1 MRGLR
6 GLLDA
11 KPNLKVL
18 IYAGKGGLGK
28 TTLSAATSVKLSS
41 MGRKTLVFSTDPQAS
56 LSDVFE
62 QNVFGRGEVMLAR
75 DLYVMEIDA
84 DKKINDY
91 VASIKR
97 KIIEMY
103 RLDKL
108 PRDIEEYV
116 DSAAA
121 EPAMYES
128 AVYDAMIDVVSEEKY
143 DYYVF
148 DMPPFGHGIRMIAI
162 ADVISKWVDKITE
175 LRKQAYEYGRV
186 AASLKRQKVTY
197 EDEILKELEYIRGRI
212 LKFRDIVMNT
222 ETTAFIMVMTPE
234 RMTILDTEK
243 AIEMFKS
250 LGLQLSGVVVNQVYP
265 PELAKR
271 PDAPQYLK
279 RRVEEQRKYMAE
291 IREKFGKYV
300 LAVIPMLNREP
311 KGIETLKTVA
321 EELWTPTKRLEDY
334 I

>member
-1 MRGLR
+1 MKGLK
-6 GLLDA
+6 GLLESR
-11 KPNLKVL
+11 PNLKVF

-62 QNVFGRGEVMLAR
+62 QNVFGKGEVMLTQG
-75 DLYVMEIDA
+75 LYVMEIDA
-84 DKKINDY
+84 DKKINEY

-97 KIIEMY
+97 KISEMY
-103 RLDKL
+103 RLDRL
-108 PRDIEEYV
+108 PPDVEEYI

-128 AVYDAMIDVVSEEKY
+128 AVYDAMIDVVSEGKY

-212 LKFRDIVMNT
+212 LKFRDIVMN
-222 ETTAFIMVMTPE
+222 EEATAFIMVMTPE

-243 AIEMFKS
+243 AVEMFNS
-250 LGLQLSGVVVNQVYP
+250 LGLRLSGVVVNQVYP

-271 PDAPQYLK
+271 PDAPLYLK
-279 RRVEEQRKYMAE
+279 RRVEEQRKYIAE
-291 IREKFGKYV
+291 IAEKLGRYV
-300 LAVIPMLNREP
+300 VAVVPMLNREP
-311 KGIETLKTVA
+311 KGVDVLKTVA
-321 EELWTPTKRLEDY
+321 EELWSPTRRLEDY

>member
-1 MRGLR
+1 MIGLR
-6 GLLDA
+6 GLLERN
-11 KPNLKVL
+11 PRLKVF

-41 MGRKTLVFSTDPQAS
+41 LGKKTLVFSTDPQAS

-62 QNVFGRGEVMLAR
+62 QNVFGKGEVKLAEN
-75 DLYVMEIDA
+75 LYVMEIDA
-84 DKKINDY
+84 DKKINEY
-91 VASIKR
+91 VASIKK
-97 KIIEMY
+97 KIVDMY

-108 PRDIEEYV
+108 PPDIEEYI

-128 AVYDAMIDVVSEEKY
+128 AVYDAMVDVVSEGRY

-162 ADVISKWVDKITE
+162 ADVISKWVEKITE
-175 LRKQAYEYGRV
+175 LRRQAYEYGRV
-186 AASLKRQKVTY
+186 AASLKRQKLTY

-222 ETTAFIMVMTPE
+222 ETTAFLMVMTPE
-234 RMTILDTEK
+234 KMTIIDTEK
-243 AIEMFKS
+243 ALEMFES
-250 LGLQLSGVVVNQVYP
+250 LGLKLTGIVVNQVYP
-265 PELAKR
+265 PELAKS
-271 PDAPQYLK
+271 PDAPLYI
-279 RRVEEQRKYMAE
+279 RRKVEEQRRYMAE
-291 IREKFGKYV
+291 IADKFGKYV
-300 LAVIPMLNREP
+300 VAVVPMLNREP
-311 KGIETLKTVA
+311 KGLDTLRAVA
-321 EELWTPTKRLEDY
+321 EELWQPKRGLEEY